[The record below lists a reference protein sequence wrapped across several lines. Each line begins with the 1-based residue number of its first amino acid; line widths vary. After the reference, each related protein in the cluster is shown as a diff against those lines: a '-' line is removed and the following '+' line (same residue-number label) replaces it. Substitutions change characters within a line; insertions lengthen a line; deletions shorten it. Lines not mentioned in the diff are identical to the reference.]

1 MTHYHIRSHPSC
13 VPRCLLS
20 WTFWAAAEFLGTFFL
35 VLTVGLNVL
44 ANSPAGAWSIAAALM
59 CMIYALGSVSGAHFN
74 PAVTLAIFL
83 SGRGKVSGASEM
95 GAYMATQV
103 VAGIIAS
110 FTYVAIYKGKTF
122 PLQAQ
127 GDHNH
132 GAVAMAEIVFT
143 FVLCFVVLSVATS
156 KDASSQMFGLAI
168 ASCVTVGGN
177 AIGAISGGSLN
188 PAVSFGIDIGSA
200 WINGAW
206 NCLLYSA
213 YEFIGAALAAGVFY
227 ATRPGEF
234 AKGSELIMNK
244 DYGTTA

>member
-1 MTHYHIRSHPSC
+1 
-13 VPRCLLS
+13 
-20 WTFWAAAEFLGTFFL
+20 
-35 VLTVGLNVL
+35 
-44 ANSPAGAWSIAAALM
+44 
-59 CMIYALGSVSGAHFN
+59 MIYALGSVSGAHFN

-83 SGRGKVSGASEM
+83 SGRGKSGGASEM
-95 GAYMATQV
+95 GAYMATQIL
-103 VAGIIAS
+103 AGIMAA
-110 FTYVAIYKGKTF
+110 FTYVAIFKGDTF
-122 PLQAQ
+122 PLQP
-127 GDHNH
+127 GKGWGH
-132 GAVAMAEIVFT
+132 GEAAMAEIGFT
-143 FVLCFVVLSVATS
+143 FGLCFVALSVATTKEIQGPA
-156 KDASSQMFGLAI
+156 KDMFGLAI

-177 AIGAISGGSLN
+177 AIGGISGGSLN

-244 DYGTTA
+244 DYGTNA